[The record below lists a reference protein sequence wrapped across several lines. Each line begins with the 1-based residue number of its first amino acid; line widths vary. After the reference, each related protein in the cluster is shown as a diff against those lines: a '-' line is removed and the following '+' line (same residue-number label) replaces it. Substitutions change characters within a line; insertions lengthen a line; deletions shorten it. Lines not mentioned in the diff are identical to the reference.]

1 MSSCKVGENL
11 KLKKKK
17 KKTNI
22 LEYANASGLAMILT
36 SAREDITIAGI
47 LCIISYY
54 CI

>member
-11 KLKKKK
+11 KLKKK